1 MIFSYN
7 LDCEMIK
14 IIGIFDLTTRLNGN
28 KRVILYKIKN
38 QNDYNHFSNN
48 YKHFSRL
55 NQDLF
60 RKILKISI
68 FKNSEKRKDRTT
80 WLFSPSP
87 SHQIPSKFKKSAAL
101 GHFIF
106 TPLQDKGCCGVLQE
120 RKRGGSVPSGSKKE
134 RRKS

>member
-1 MIFSYN
+1 MI
-7 LDCEMIK
+7 
-14 IIGIFDLTTRLNGN
+14 
-28 KRVILYKIKN
+28 KIKN
-38 QNDYNHFSNN
+38 QMITIIFQNN

-87 SHQIPSKFKKSAAL
+87 SHEIPSKFKKSAAL

-134 RRKS
+134 RRKSPRKRRKTEVEQWQQSPYLHGEQNPQKEPKK

>member
-1 MIFSYN
+1 MI
-7 LDCEMIK
+7 
-14 IIGIFDLTTRLNGN
+14 
-28 KRVILYKIKN
+28 KIKN

-68 FKNSEKRKDRTT
+68 SKNLKREKIEPRG
-80 WLFSPSP
+80 FFPSP
-87 SHQIPSKFKKSAAL
+87 VTPDSFKIQEKCSSGSL
-101 GHFIF
+101 HLQQRHI
-106 TPLQDKGCCGVLQE
+106 PLQDKGCCGVLQE